1 MDNFSTNRASF
12 CGGARL
18 ATSSRLRT
26 PYILLLLCV
35 ICVATCFGS
44 PSTGRGVVQPI
55 VTANGTKS
63 VKHPPSITATLERQ
77 TLLASV
83 TVSGISAPQVSPLT
97 ALWQSRAVRWVLGV
111 VVVAVL
117 YVAIYLSAQGAIPK
131 GFRAEPST
139 SPRQLHVARN
149 LLIGVAVFTCLDGV
163 IFHTGLYASI
173 LAPASYAGRMAMLT
187 RAEKQ
192 RVSSGLKEVLVVG
205 DSRIAEGFS
214 AAAADKLGSEAGFK
228 FLSVAEAA
236 SSIDIWYYALR
247 EVDPAAH
254 RYTAIVFPMVM
265 PTSKPALRISM
276 AAPVLRYGDCFEFAS
291 GFEQWPDRFRA
302 FTGSIL
308 RGSAYQADIASLLEH
323 PFERVRNVRLPENE
337 HKRTTYEGRDDD
349 IVGTS
354 YNPKTGQVTFPPRLT
369 EFQRDTIRYSLL
381 PPPQS
386 ETRTQHLAKLQRHWI
401 QRILQRYSASPTA
414 IVLMPAPR
422 GPFGGFSKLSMAYRT
437 FFGTIAVNDKSVL
450 MLPEHMFDFLEAPEY
465 YFDGLH
471 LNSKGRQKFTARLV
485 AELVK
490 RLQPIDSRH
499 LASDPN

>member
-1 MDNFSTNRASF
+1 MMDNFSTNRASF
-12 CGGARL
+12 CGGAPL
-18 ATSSRLRT
+18 ATSSRSRT
-26 PYILLLLCV
+26 PYLLLLLCV

-77 TLLASV
+77 TLLAGV

-97 ALWQSRAVRWVLGV
+97 ALWQRRAVRWVLGV

-117 YVAIYLSAQGAIPK
+117 YVAIYLSAPGAIPK

-173 LAPASYAGRMAMLT
+173 LAPASYAGRMATLT

-192 RVSSGLKEVLVVG
+192 RFSSGLKEVLVVG

-254 RYTAIVFPMVM
+254 RYTAIVLPMVM

-276 AAPVLRYGDCFEFAS
+276 AAPVLRYRDCFEFAS
-291 GFEQWPDRFRA
+291 GFERWPDRFRA
-302 FTGSIL
+302 FIGSIL

-323 PFERVRNVRLPENE
+323 PFERVRNVRLREN
-337 HKRTTYEGRDDD
+337 KRAAYEGRDDD

-369 EFQRDTIRYSLL
+369 EFQRDTIRYSLR
-381 PPPQS
+381 PPSES

-401 QRILQRYSASPTA
+401 QRILQRYSASQTA
-414 IVLMPAPR
+414 IILMPAPR

-437 FFGTIAVNDKSVL
+437 FFGTIAMNDKSVL